1 MRELARELTELEQ
14 LNADKKYYEFTFEAD
29 EIDIWNEQVVGDIVV
44 SGLDEDEGHILSTVF
59 DMISDLHN
67 VTYYSW
73 TYMQD
78 KCDSDKYYYRF
89 HVHVEM

>member
-44 SGLDEDEGHILSTVF
+44 SGLDEDEEHIVCIIESML
-59 DMISDLHN
+59 DNLYD

-73 TYMQD
+73 SYRQD
-78 KCDSDKYYYRF
+78 EVDKEKYYYMF
-89 HVHVEM
+89 SVEIEM